1 MNLFIPAFNS
11 FFRKKKLLIY
21 IITISITFGL
31 IISVI
36 YDMYKLNNIY
46 YYKIK
51 NNIKNRVL
59 SVTSSNGK
67 ILDTDINYISSLGGV
82 NNAYLELNDFSINI
96 EGGESFTVK
105 YISNEEIVELLEN
118 NSMESKEELQVILPY
133 RILNSNGEYEY
144 FENLIDKNVNFF
156 INDDITINAQVTGVY
171 NPKNYETYVYVN
183 EVFKS
188 FLENYDLSSINDNYI
203 KVVVRDY
210 NDVDSIIDTL
220 VDKGYNA
227 YIMDKSG
234 QTDIKIYNMA
244 KSIILLMIAF
254 ITIFTYISI
263 TIIVNGIISGEKMD
277 IAILKA
283 IGYKEKQIYKIMKL
297 RIVAIIIV
305 SIILGVIISLGVI
318 QLIASFI
325 FYKLNILI
333 NINLVEYIL
342 LLMMF
347 SAIIYIITCISLK
360 VNNIKIKRI
369 NIIELMKNI

>member
-1 MNLFIPAFNS
+1 
-11 FFRKKKLLIY
+11 
-21 IITISITFGL
+21 
-31 IISVI
+31 
-36 YDMYKLNNIY
+36 MYKLNNIY

-59 SVTSSNGK
+59 IVTSSNEK
-67 ILDTDINYISSLGGV
+67 ILDTDVNYISSLDGV

-96 EGGESFTVK
+96 EDGGAFSVK
-105 YISNEEIVELLEN
+105 YISNEEIIELLEN

-234 QTDIKIYNMA
+234 QTDIKFYNMA

>member
-21 IITISITFGL
+21 IITISVTFGL

-133 RILNSNGEYEY
+133 RILNSNGEYKY
-144 FENLIDKNVNFF
+144 FENLIGKNMNFF
-156 INDDITINAQVTGVY
+156 INDSITINAQVTGVY
-171 NPKNYETYVYVN
+171 NPKNYENYVYVN
-183 EVFKS
+183 EAFKY

-210 NDVDSIIDTL
+210 NDVDSIINTL

-227 YIMDKSG
+227 DIMDKSG

-244 KSIILLMIAF
+244 KSIILLIIVF

-283 IGYKEKQIYKIMKL
+283 IGYKEKQIHKIMKL

-305 SIILGVIISLGVI
+305 STILGAIISLGII
-318 QLIASFI
+318 QLISYI
-325 FYKLNILI
+325 IYYKLNILI

-342 LLMMF
+342 LMLIF
-347 SAIIYIITCISLK
+347 FGIIFFITCVSLK
-360 VNNIKIKRI
+360 INNIKIKRI
-369 NIIELMKNI
+369 NIIELIKNI

>member
-59 SVTSSNGK
+59 IVTSSNEK
-67 ILDTDINYISSLGGV
+67 ILDTDVNYISSLDGV

-96 EGGESFTVK
+96 EDGGAFSVK
-105 YISNEEIVELLEN
+105 YISNEEIIELLEN

-234 QTDIKIYNMA
+234 QTDIKFYNMA